1 MHWLP
6 VITLSV
12 TSLMPCFAGPDSGP
26 PVGSKAEPL
35 RAFVTVGDKAGE
47 APDLASDRGG
57 KPTVYVFVQ
66 ADRWDRPMARFVRA
80 LDQAVA
86 QGGEG
91 LDEAEMVA
99 VWLTDDAPTAK
110 EYQPR
115 GQMSLNLTRTRWAV
129 FEGGRLGPS
138 GWAIN
143 PEAFLTV
150 VAVRDGKVAGRSGFI
165 SVGEEDVPGVMKW
178 LAKP

>member
-1 MHWLP
+1 MG
-6 VITLSV
+6 VLSAV
-12 TSLMPCFAGPDSGP
+12 LVALGAAGPDSGP
-26 PVGSKAEPL
+26 PVRSKAEPHP
-35 RAFVTVGDKAGE
+35 AFVTVGDRAGE
-47 APDLASDRGG
+47 SVNLAGERGD
-57 KPTVYVFVQ
+57 KPTLYVFVQ
-66 ADRWDRPMARFVRA
+66 ADRWDRPMARFVRT

-91 LDEAEMVA
+91 LDDAEMIA
-99 VWLTDDAPTAK
+99 VWLTEDAPAAK

-115 GQMSLNLTRTRWAV
+115 GQMSLNLARTRWTV

-165 SVGEEDVPGVMKW
+165 SVGEEDVPGVLKW

>member
-1 MHWLP
+1 M
-6 VITLSV
+6 SV
-12 TSLMPCFAGPDSGP
+12 LFAVAMLVPMAFVVAGPESGP
-26 PVGSKAEPL
+26 PVGSKAEAL
-35 RAFVTVGDKAGE
+35 RAFVTVGERAGE
-47 APDLASDRGG
+47 AADLASERAG
-57 KPTVYVFVQ
+57 KPIVYVFVQ
-66 ADRWDRPMARFVRA
+66 ADRWDRPMARFLRA

-91 LDEAEMVA
+91 MDEAEMVA
-99 VWLTDDAPTAK
+99 VWLTEDVPAAK

-115 GQMSLNLTRTRWAV
+115 GQMSLNLARTRWSV

-150 VAVRDGKVAGRSGFI
+150 VAVRDGKVAGRAGFL
-165 SVGEEDVPGVMKW
+165 SVGEGDVPGVIQW